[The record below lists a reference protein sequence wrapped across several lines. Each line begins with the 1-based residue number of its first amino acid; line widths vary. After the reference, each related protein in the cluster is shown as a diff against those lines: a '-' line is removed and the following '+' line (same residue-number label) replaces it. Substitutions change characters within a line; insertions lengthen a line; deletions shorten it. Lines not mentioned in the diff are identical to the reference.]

1 MTIEERIE
9 RLEQKIGIDADI
21 PSWSNGDWGDIK
33 SAIHKHRNGEINLC
47 KHWKVG
53 DKRKVHLSA
62 IEETVYR
69 GGQEEM
75 DVDIVLTHFGK
86 NDVMY
91 WQTEQVVCYEYIN
104 PRATN
109 MGGWNNSALRQ
120 WLNNVWIECLPSE
133 FKSMIWNNAINNI
146 AEGKILLPSESQV
159 FGDEADEQDGDQWD
173 YYKNH
178 DNRIKYDI
186 DNDKTWWWLRS
197 PYAGI
202 TTSFCNVGNSG
213 NASHYNAN
221 LTDGLAPCGC
231 I

>member
-21 PSWSNGDWGDIK
+21 PSWSNGSWDAIK
-33 SAIHKHRNGEINLC
+33 EAHKRHRRGEINLC

-75 DVDIVLTHFGK
+75 DVDIVLTHFGE
-86 NDVMY
+86 NGVIY
-91 WQTEQVVCYEYIN
+91 WQTERVVGYEYIN

-109 MGGWNNSALRQ
+109 MGGWEASALRQ

-133 FKSMIWNNAINNI
+133 FKSMLLNNAKNNI
-146 AEGKILLPSESQV
+146 AIGKILLPSESQV
-159 FGDEADEQDGDQWD
+159 FGDEADEQDGEQWD
-173 YYKNH
+173 YYKNP

-186 DNDKTWWWLRS
+186 YDEKSWWWLRS
-197 PYAGI
+197 PNAGI
-202 TTSFCNVGNSG
+202 TNYFCRVTNGGYAGTTIASG
-213 NASHYNAN
+213 TY
-221 LTDGLAPCGC
+221 GLAPCGC